1 MIFDYDVLFAILIL
15 IVGTSIYTV
24 AVFEDTEGY
33 TEAVE
38 FNVLNNKAI
47 STMESLLSEGTLE
60 NVIVLL
66 NTDIESSI
74 IDLYLDSRINYD
86 NYNLVI
92 GNYSYSK
99 GTINENFAIV
109 HTIVQ
114 MNRSSGWYVIYW
126 NTQSGSKNVNTMGP
140 FSDEDTAFKASDSI
154 SADRKK
160 VLYYHKSGLPVNA
173 SLTLYTK

>member
-47 STMESLLSEGTLE
+47 SAMESLLSEGTLE

-66 NTDIESSI
+66 NTNIDSSI
-74 IDLYLDSRINYD
+74 IDSYIDSRIDYD
-86 NYNLVI
+86 NYKVAV

-99 GTINENFAIV
+99 GAVNDNFAIA
-109 HTIVQ
+109 HTVVQ
-114 MNRSSGWYVIYW
+114 INRSSGWYVVYW
-126 NTQSGSKNVNTMGP
+126 NVIFGPKNINTMGP
-140 FSDEDTAFKASDSI
+140 FSDEDTAFIASEAI

-160 VLYYHKSGLPVNA
+160 IIYYHKSGVPINA
-173 SLTLYTK
+173 SLILYPN